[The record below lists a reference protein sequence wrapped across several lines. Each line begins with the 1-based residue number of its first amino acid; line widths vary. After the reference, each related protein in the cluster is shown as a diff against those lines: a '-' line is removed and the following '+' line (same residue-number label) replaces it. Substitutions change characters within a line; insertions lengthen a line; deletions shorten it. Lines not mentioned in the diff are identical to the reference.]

1 MHNEIVEQILK
12 ELIVLRKTYPVQF
25 ECRASL
31 LRGNL
36 RDWRFYILFWEDE
49 SEAQLQELLTRLK
62 YRNSFTKTI
71 VKLFKYSREALYIGE
86 QLLIEAPL
94 KQTIIDK
101 DTEIL
106 CCGESR
112 YYETNK
118 RFPKNISTIIVEQDH
133 FYDSY
138 IG

>member
-1 MHNEIVEQILK
+1 MAFPCLILGEDDAEMQLK
-12 ELIVLRKTYPVQF
+12 ELLSHVKH
-25 ECRASL
+25 E
-31 LRGNL
+31 
-36 RDWRFYILFWEDE
+36 
-49 SEAQLQELLTRLK
+49 
-62 YRNSFTKTI
+62 NSFTKTI
-71 VKLFKYSREALYIGE
+71 VMLPEYSREALYDGE
-86 QLLIEAPL
+86 QLIAEAPL
-94 KQTIIDK
+94 EHFERIKGVKT
-101 DTEIL
+101 L